1 MGPYLAVCTKADDLD
16 HFFVRIQVRE
26 LTIIDL
32 VVVILKSKEIPFQL
46 RCNTCNSLGVS
57 TVGPDGTVA

>member
-1 MGPYLAVCTKADDLD
+1 MGPYLAVCTKAGDVD

-26 LTIIDL
+26 LTFIDL

-46 RCNTCNSLGVS
+46 MCNTCNSLGVS
-57 TVGPDGTVA
+57 TVGPDGIIA